1 MATKQKTNEQG
12 ASILA
17 TDFSLVYKP
26 PRSAT
31 RRFFWRWRIVF
42 ESTFALTML
51 EGWEKILIV
60 GLMAIF
66 WGLLVT
72 GIVRYLPYHLQF
84 LYRRTIYYLSGTE
97 QKEWSSIGG
106 IGVAVLS
113 SKSSHLSEL

>member
-1 MATKQKTNEQG
+1 M
-12 ASILA
+12 
-17 TDFSLVYKP
+17 
-26 PRSAT
+26 
-31 RRFFWRWRIVF
+31 F

-51 EGWEKILIV
+51 EGWEKILIGASSPLLDNVFNLIRLEV

-106 IGVAVLS
+106 IGAAVLS
-113 SKSSHLSEL
+113 SKSSHMSEL

>member
-1 MATKQKTNEQG
+1 MATKQNINERG
-12 ASILA
+12 SSILA

-26 PRSAT
+26 PRSAI

-42 ESTFALTML
+42 ESTFALTMC

-60 GLMAIF
+60 ALMAIF
-66 WGLLVT
+66 WGLLIT

-97 QKEWSSIGG
+97 QKEWSSMGEIGA
-106 IGVAVLS
+106 AVLS
-113 SKSSHLSEL
+113 SKSSQMAEL

>member
-1 MATKQKTNEQG
+1 MVTKQYKNERS
-12 ASILA
+12 ASIL
-17 TDFSLVYKP
+17 TPDLSLVYKP

-31 RRFFWRWRIVF
+31 RRFFWRWRILF
-42 ESTFALTML
+42 ESTFALTMF

-60 GLMAIF
+60 SLMAIF
-66 WGLLVT
+66 WGLLIT

-106 IGVAVLS
+106 IGAAMLS
-113 SKSSHLSEL
+113 SKSSHMAEL